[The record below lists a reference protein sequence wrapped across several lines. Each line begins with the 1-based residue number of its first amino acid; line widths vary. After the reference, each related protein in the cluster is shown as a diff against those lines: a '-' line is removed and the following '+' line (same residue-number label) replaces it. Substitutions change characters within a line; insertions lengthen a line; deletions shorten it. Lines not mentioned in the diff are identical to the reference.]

1 MIWRW
6 NLKMNSY
13 IRGKYA
19 EFLAR
24 NYMRLHGFSVVE
36 QNYVC
41 GRGTTAGEIDFIAKR
56 GKLLVFVEV
65 KQRSSLEAA
74 AYSISPRQQ
83 QRLIRGAQN
92 FLKNNP
98 QFNGFDMR
106 FDAILIA
113 LPLTVKHIENAWSA

>member
-1 MIWRW
+1 
-6 NLKMNSY
+6 MNSY

-36 QNYVC
+36 RNYVS
-41 GRGTTAGEIDFIAKR
+41 GRGTKAGEIDFIAKR

-65 KQRSSLEAA
+65 KQRSTIETA
-74 AYSISPRQQ
+74 AYSISPQQ
-83 QRLIRGAQN
+83 KQRLIRGAQN

-106 FDAILIA
+106 FDAILVA
-113 LPLTVKHIENAWSA
+113 LPFSLQHLKHAWSA